1 MKAQQYVKAGAPVSS
16 AAGKRPTVT
25 GIEQGERPPYHFLEQ
40 FLQLI
45 FQPRDTFLGSPKTP
59 RILPPPPQYRALPQ
73 AKLGPDA
80 GYHVP
85 DPTMSTPVRGE
96 SPAIEVM
103 TDLRRV
109 AAVTIGRFASIDEA
123 NHTMIARGVRALFV
137 IDDRHRVWGIVTAR
151 DVLGEKPVQITQQ
164 RGIRHDEVLVR
175 DIMTAVDR
183 MEVIDLADV
192 LGARVGDVVA
202 TLKRSGRQHALV
214 VDRSWQ
220 RTADQTQMVRGIFS
234 LTQIARQLGITLQT
248 TEIGRTFAEI
258 AAAGS

>member
-1 MKAQQYVKAGAPVSS
+1 MNGQQYVKADAPVSS
-16 AAGKRPTVT
+16 AARKRPSAT
-25 GIEQGERPPYHFLEQ
+25 GIEQGERPSYHFLEQ

-45 FQPRDTFLGSPKTP
+45 FQPRDTFMEPPEAP
-59 RILPPPPQYRALPQ
+59 RIIPPAPPYRSLPQ
-73 AKLGPDA
+73 AKLELDA
-80 GYHVP
+80 GYHLP
-85 DPTMSTPVRGE
+85 DPTMSTPVRGD

-137 IDDRHRVWGIVTAR
+137 IDDRHRVLGIVTAS
-151 DVLGEKPVQITQQ
+151 DILGEKSVQLTQQ

-202 TLKRSGRQHALV
+202 TLKCSGRQHALV
-214 VDRSWQ
+214 VDRSRERVPDQ
-220 RTADQTQMVRGIFS
+220 RQLVRGIFS
-234 LTQIARQLGITLQT
+234 LTQIARQLGITPQT
-248 TEIGRTFAEI
+248 AEIGRTFAEI
-258 AAAGS
+258 AAAGF